1 MTFNIGQ
8 QYAGIIN
15 NTAGNQHI
23 EDGQQATVVVG
34 PEVLA
39 ALTRLRSA
47 LPALPLPADAAREA
61 EQQLREAEAATQGPH
76 ADQPR
81 AASAL
86 ERLTGI
92 LARSGALAAAAGTL
106 VEPLR
111 TLSQWLGPLGQ
122 NLLRM
127 IPGL

>member
-8 QYAGIIN
+8 QNAGIIN
-15 NTAGNQHI
+15 NTAGDQYI
-23 EDGQQATVVVG
+23 RGGQQATVVAG

-39 ALTRLRSA
+39 ALVTLRSA
-47 LPALPLPADAAREA
+47 VSSLPLPPEVAREA
-61 EQQLREAEAATQGPH
+61 ERQLDEADAAAQDPR

-81 AASAL
+81 AATAL

-92 LARSGALAAAAGTL
+92 LARAGALASAFGTV

-111 TLSQWLGPLGQ
+111 TLAVWLGPLGQ
-122 NLLRM
+122 RLLQM
-127 IPGL
+127 LPGL

>member
-8 QYAGIIN
+8 QNASLIN
-15 NTAGNQHI
+15 NTAGNQYVQG
-23 EDGQQATVVVG
+23 GQQGAVVAG
-34 PEVLA
+34 PEVLE
-39 ALTRLRSA
+39 ALARLRSA
-47 LPALPLPADAAREA
+47 LPALPLPAAAALAA
-61 EQQLREAEAATQGPH
+61 EQQLLEAEEATHGPH
-76 ADQPR
+76 ADHSR

-86 ERLTGI
+86 ERLTRI